1 MRLFNGAPF
10 PRVQLAAVLGLVTI
24 VALGTLP
31 ATPVASL
38 SESELVK
45 SYSFSKGE
53 RCFLKKINDLR
64 HRKGKRRLDAD
75 KQLGY
80 VARRHAR
87 GMARNGSIYHDGD
100 LGSTVTRWRRLG
112 QNVGRGGGCKS
123 VFRAFK
129 SSSAHRANILG
140 TWKHVG
146 VGFERRGGSIFVMH
160 IFQSKRN
167 PGNVYKYP

>member
-1 MRLFNGAPF
+1 MRPFRGAPV
-10 PRVQLAAVLGLVTI
+10 PRMQLAAVLGVVAI
-24 VALGTLP
+24 VVLSILP
-31 ATPVASL
+31 TTPRASL
-38 SESELVK
+38 RESEPVK
-45 SYSFSKGE
+45 NYSFSKGE

-64 HRKGKRRLDAD
+64 HRMGKRRLDPD

-100 LGSTVTRWRRLG
+100 LGTTVTRWRRLG

-123 VFRAFK
+123 VFRAFRN
-129 SSSAHRANILG
+129 SSAHRANILG

-146 VGFERRGGSIFVMH
+146 VGFDRRGGNIFVMH

-167 PGNVYKYP
+167 PGNVYRYP

>member
-1 MRLFNGAPF
+1 MRLFRGAPV
-10 PRVQLAAVLGLVTI
+10 PRMQLAAVLGVVTI
-24 VALGTLP
+24 MTLSALP
-31 ATPVASL
+31 STPRASL
-38 SESELVK
+38 TESEPVK
-45 SYSFSKGE
+45 NYSFSKGE
-53 RCFLKKINDLR
+53 RCFIKKINNLR
-64 HRKGKRRLDAD
+64 HRKGKRRLDLD

-129 SSSAHRANILG
+129 NSSGHRANILG
-140 TWKHVG
+140 TWKHLG
-146 VGFERRGGSIFVMH
+146 VGFDRRGGSIFVMH

-167 PGNVYKYP
+167 PGNIYKYP

>member
-1 MRLFNGAPF
+1 MRLFRGAPV
-10 PRVQLAAVLGLVTI
+10 PRVQLAAVLGVVTI
-24 VALGTLP
+24 VTLSTLP
-31 ATPVASL
+31 STPRDSL
-38 SESELVK
+38 TESEPVRN
-45 SYSFSKGE
+45 YSFSKGE
-53 RCFLKKINDLR
+53 RCFLKKINGLR
-64 HRKGKRRLDAD
+64 HRKGKRRLDPD

-123 VFRAFK
+123 LFRAFK
-129 SSSAHRANILG
+129 NSGGHRANILG

-146 VGFERRGGSIFVMH
+146 VGLDRRGGNIFVMH

-167 PGNVYKYP
+167 PGNVYRYP

>member
-1 MRLFNGAPF
+1 MRLFTGALV
-10 PRVQLAAVLGLVTI
+10 PRLQLAAVLGLVTI
-24 VALGTLP
+24 VTLGTLP
-31 ATPVASL
+31 SSPRASL
-38 SESELVK
+38 SQSELVK
-45 SYSFSKGE
+45 GYSFSKGE
-53 RCFLKKINDLR
+53 RCFLKKINGLR
-64 HRKGKRRLDAD
+64 HRKGKRRLDPD

-129 SSSAHRANILG
+129 HSSAHRANILG

-167 PGNVYKYP
+167 PGNVYRYP